1 MNPASFKSSLSRFAM
16 GISVT
21 EFLYGLFVAALFS
34 VWIISFS
41 SCTEE
46 KALRVL
52 PVYGPVDEN
61 EKVNHRVSNF
71 SLISQDGKTITQK
84 DFDDKIFV
92 ADFFFTTCPS
102 ICPRMTGQMQR
113 VYEKFNDNADV
124 MFLSHTVNPEKDT
137 PAVLAEYA
145 KKHNASSSKWI
156 FATGD
161 KKQIYDLARNSYLV
175 DASQG
180 DGGDDDFVHTQNFA
194 LVDKDKRIRGYYDGT
209 DEKEVDKLIAEIN
222 VLLKEYE

>member
-1 MNPASFKSSLSRFAM
+1 M
-16 GISVT
+16 
-21 EFLYGLFVAALFS
+21 
-34 VWIISFS
+34 
-41 SCTEE
+41 
-46 KALRVL
+46 RVL
-52 PVYGPVDEN
+52 PVYGPADEN

-71 SLISQDGKTITQK
+71 SLTDQDGKVVSQK
-84 DFDDKIFV
+84 NFEGKIYV

-113 VYEKFNDNADV
+113 VYEKYKDRADV

-137 PAVLAEYA
+137 PEVLAEYA
-145 KKHNASSSKWI
+145 RKHNADISKWI

-161 KKQIYDLARNSYLV
+161 KKQIYELARNSYLV

-180 DGGDDDFVHTQNFA
+180 DGSENDFVHTQNFA

-209 DEKEVDKLIAEIN
+209 DEKDVDKLIAEIN
-222 VLLKEYE
+222 VLIQEYE